1 MKVYLLVL
9 AFALTLASASA
20 QVQIMCL
27 GDSITKGAVDPA
39 PSMSG
44 YRARLFELLN
54 QSQVKYLFVGC
65 TDNNSSPAMIKAG
78 QQFHNGYGSWRID
91 SLRANLDG
99 EQQPW
104 GDPNMGGYWL
114 TGGTGALRQPVFP
127 DIVLLLAGTNDL
139 GQNASESVLESR
151 MTDLLTWFQTNR
163 PKSQV
168 FVGTVPPRGP
178 DKDGH
183 EQYNIAVTAFNTWL
197 TQEVPSLGDH
207 FHLVDLYALF
217 VDGSGQVKGSDSSDG
232 IFLKDGIHPS
242 HNGYVA
248 MGDAWFKEIGP
259 LLNLAPTSAST
270 LPTNSGSASTAVNKA
285 TTVGGLQKIVS
296 PQDAVQG
303 VKLTVKGGP
312 TILTVDGDYGG
323 SGSDEPPGNALDGD
337 PTTKYFCHAQ
347 NGTKDPGVDTGLLIT
362 PKIGSSVV
370 TGIQFYTGNDMPDRD
385 PVSITLEGSNDSGAS
400 NEGCKNFT
408 LIYEGKSGLD
418 SDPDR
423 GNAGLQIN
431 FPNDVAYKT
440 YRLLI
445 TKTRAT
451 TDATQ
456 YGEVILLGK
465 PAP

>member
-1 MKVYLLVL
+1 
-9 AFALTLASASA
+9 
-20 QVQIMCL
+20 
-27 GDSITKGAVDPA
+27 
-39 PSMSG
+39 
-44 YRARLFELLN
+44 
-54 QSQVKYLFVGC
+54 
-65 TDNNSSPAMIKAG
+65 MIRAG

-91 SLRANLDG
+91 ALRANLDG

-104 GDPNMGGYWL
+104 GDANMGGYWL

-127 DIVLLLAGTNDL
+127 DIVLLLAGTNDM

-151 MTDLLTWFQTNR
+151 MTDLLTWFQTKR
-163 PKSQV
+163 PKSKV

-183 EQYNIAVTAFNTWL
+183 EQYNVAVTAFDTWL
-197 TQEVPSLGDH
+197 TQEVPTLGDH

-217 VDGSGQVKGSDSSDG
+217 VDGSGQVKGSDSPDG
-232 IFLKDGIHPS
+232 IFLKYGIHPS

-248 MGDAWFKEIGP
+248 MGDAWFKAIGP
-259 LLNLAPTSAST
+259 LLKLDPTTVST
-270 LPTNSGSASTAVNKA
+270 LLANSASASTAINKLPTFKGA
-285 TTVGGLQKIVS
+285 SKIVC

-303 VKLTVKGGP
+303 VKWTVKDGP
-312 TILTVDGDYGG
+312 TTVTADGDYGG
-323 SGSDEPPGNALDGD
+323 NGADEGPGNAIDGVT
-337 PTTKYFCHAQ
+337 TTKYLCHAR

-362 PKIGSSVV
+362 PKMGASVV
-370 TGIQFYTGNDMPDRD
+370 TGIQFYTGNDMPGRD
-385 PVSITLEGSNDSGAS
+385 PISITLEGSNDSAAS
-400 NEGCKNFT
+400 RAGCKNFT

-418 SDPDR
+418 ADPDR

-431 FPNDVAYKT
+431 FPNDAAYKT

-451 TDATQ
+451 TAATQ
-456 YGEVILLGK
+456 YGEVILIGK